1 MPSESNERMDRVEAN
16 LDRLMALA
24 VQTAERQS
32 TTEYHLD
39 QLTLK
44 LDRFSD
50 KVDRLSDTVE
60 KMTTALAADGENIRA
75 LARIAESR

>member
-32 TTEYHLD
+32 TTECHLD
-39 QLTLK
+39 H
-44 LDRFSD
+44 
-50 KVDRLSDTVE
+50 
-60 KMTTALAADGENIRA
+60 IRA
-75 LARIAESR
+75 LARIAEAHQRRIENLESPS